1 MLIEAPLFALA
12 CGGVSFYS
20 DPMFTAIKKIGFGY
34 LVFGLGF
41 FAGIAFTGVLLGMY
55 GYKLDA
61 KAMPSAMAAVQLR

>member
-1 MLIEAPLFALA
+1 
-12 CGGVSFYS
+12 
-20 DPMFTAIKKIGFGY
+20 MFTAIKKIGFGY